1 MNGMKRH
8 EKDLMWES
16 VRIDIERKFVKKGQ
30 SLEEIRSWLQA
41 KGFHVTKNQLNYR
54 LNKIW
59 GVRSKAP
66 RGQAREFWG
75 SVRQLQES
83 EQSSGHG
90 QLGSFVLSNRQR
102 LRPVHWQRG
111 IRRNDIQ
118 IYSSHSASCEVAF
131 ALKSHFD
138 RPLQSDKKLSSHGPM
153 TCRGWSPVY
162 RDSRSEQAT
171 MQTRPPADPSLAG
184 TNGNFLGYLSA
195 SFREDGGRLNS
206 HRSSLAIPPGENN
219 TRAERQAQIL
229 LTGQSNESTE
239 EQLKLLLARI
249 SNGLITASW
258 ADDSFWNMVEFLLGV
273 IEQAGLLNSL
283 LDFQQKDFT
292 LRSVSDALFQT
303 TFRFLC
309 ATFPRKDKLSF
320 DVNRAQRV
328 LSWLL
333 RSGQDPNIPIRVA
346 VFCETRTTGLQISL
360 ALAMSDLA
368 TELLACGAN
377 PNGLQTGS
385 RMRLLHE
392 EHYALHP
399 LFLANSY
406 GQSVLTQ
413 LESYGASLFD
423 ELAISPFSFSF
434 VDVFHQH
441 PSLDPIP
448 ALFHLF
454 EGAGTRAVLQYLFDH
469 TDERGSFMYR
479 YLVDWNNLW
488 VHAAGA
494 GNLVALEYLL
504 LRHSDMPTSST
515 SYEYANWSNDWDIT
529 ALHAAVLARRNSTET
544 CHFLFQHSVTFDDD
558 SDLPQLACI
567 GSMETIQLL
576 HEKGAD
582 ARKCCSR
589 RSRLWDLLG
598 KQLEIDPL
606 RDTSL
611 KIRLQCRGLS
621 HMTAGAQSVDIYK
634 YLIKHGSDVPL
645 DLLDFALQEAHVE
658 LLSLSL
664 NSATNIIDRYQQ
676 NPDYRRSPL
685 FVVLSFYKFWPN
697 RTGFNGKEAVQ
708 KLVAMAHLLL
718 DAGAQ
723 VEAGDAMRPA
733 FLGDWD
739 LVTRIMTF
747 ETGLNPKARYR
758 VMQTALNNRGTR
770 SDRMDIT
777 ILEAAI
783 LSGAQH
789 IALQAFKLDPTQYDA
804 SALCAATLMASVNG
818 NGTIIRALLSNRKLG
833 ELHEEQA
840 YEEMTAIGIAAQSGN
855 QELFSL
861 LRSQLPWS
869 TQAYV
874 PDPEEFDI
882 AFNPSPQY
890 ESLWR
895 PQFIRFWSEGF
906 LDSFQI
912 FAVNTEPEIF
922 GLLFNP
928 DQPLSMVALRP
939 MFAKKHHS
947 QISLLLRRG
956 LRAQRLP
963 ANKLNKSPLHAA
975 ISQEDIFLVRAGLEI
990 GIDVNIHDYGMRYV
1004 VSPLTMAI
1012 THDCQEIVD
1021 LLLSKGAN
1029 VNDPES
1035 EMNPLTAACIYGR
1048 IGTVMALLRLGANLN
1063 QSGTG
1068 PEGRTALEGAA
1079 EFGRLDVI
1087 HLLLS
1092 NGVETEG
1099 LGRRQYIKANRY
1111 AQRGCH
1117 IQVHALLKRHRT
1129 WTEEDEEL
1137 WNDPNL
1143 LLEEEDQLRT
1153 SQQHVWRSGDNET
1166 REDSTGSETSS
1177 HVVHTTREPMDSAVM
1192 PALDSTNSAETTD
1205 PELGPSENT
1214 GVSYDCYDKPFDQT
1228 SDLVGGLRDTVT
1240 TADPYFGYEHDDDAL
1255 DLTIKTALMNG
1266 DDYRVRLEFHVTET
1280 HFA

>member
-118 IYSSHSASCEVAF
+118 IYSSHSASSQGVRLQVALRSPTPERQETF
-131 ALKSHFD
+131 ISWPNDLPWLVSSIQRLKIGAGHHANPSPC
-138 RPLQSDKKLSSHGPM
+138 RPILGRYQWKFLGIPERVFS
-153 TCRGWSPVY
+153 RGWGTP
-162 RDSRSEQAT
+162 Q
-171 MQTRPPADPSLAG
+171 LASI
-184 TNGNFLGYLSA
+184 LA
-195 SFREDGGRLNS
+195 SYT
-206 HRSSLAIPPGENN
+206 PGENN

-413 LESYGASLFD
+413 LET
-423 ELAISPFSFSF
+423 
-434 VDVFHQH
+434 
-441 PSLDPIP
+441 
-448 ALFHLF
+448 LFHLF

-1048 IGTVMALLRLGANLN
+1048 IGT
-1063 QSGTG
+1063 G

-1111 AQRGCH
+1111 AQRG
-1117 IQVHALLKRHRT
+1117 T